1 MTRHWHLRTW
11 LIWLLCV
18 SSLVTSVV
26 IGAVL
31 AFVRLPQIS
40 AETRADL
47 ALEATDLSLRTEV
60 ILAALKGG
68 LDLLAVVAAGSP
80 DADVKAAMAH
90 MVGADGP
97 FVAVYQVDADD
108 KVVRAAV
115 GRESGDDRGVELL
128 GNDLSRD
135 PLLLRVRARG
145 ETTWSD
151 KYISPVSGKVT
162 VGVGVP
168 AGRHVLIGEL
178 PLVFVLKTARALS
191 GRAAQT
197 VTVLDRHGE
206 VLADSEQPARVGT
219 VNLGGDPLFLA
230 AREGGAPVGEFSL
243 DGQTFDAALAH
254 SQALDW
260 YFLVRTPGGLAN
272 PRVGST
278 FDLGVAALA
287 GSLILGI
294 VLAPF
299 WATGVLRPVKAIIER
314 ARRVADGEMLGE
326 WPRGHS
332 VELNALS
339 SDLERMAYVLQA
351 REQELQAIFNA
362 SPVGIGVLDPTADY
376 TFLKVNEAVGQLLAR
391 SPAQMIGRSG
401 ADIGLWVDGAARGV
415 FFARLAGDG
424 QAETEAW
431 FNRGGSGGRFL
442 ASIVTRNVVIAG
454 QPRTIWVI
462 RDVTELRRIEAELRE
477 LNAELEARVARRT
490 DQLRQANAEQSETL
504 ERLQLTLGELVRAEK
519 LASLG
524 ALVAGVAH
532 ELNTPLGNGVMAVS
546 SLRGAL
552 ITFRDESAQGLRRS
566 SLDQL
571 VEAVDT
577 GTDIA
582 GRNLA
587 RAAELVASFKQ
598 VAADQTSSQRRSFE
612 LAELVGEIV
621 LTLKPLLKRGN
632 ATIVTEVPPDLI
644 LDSYPGPLG
653 QVLTNLVANAVTHAF
668 GEREDGLIRVVARP
682 GREGRVTIQVGD
694 DGTGIEPALLPRV
707 FDPFVTSRM
716 GRGGTGLGL
725 HIAHNLVIQVLGGGI
740 TVESASGSGT
750 TFTLDLPLVALAAK
764 SA

>member
-1 MTRHWHLRTW
+1 VTRHWHLRTW

-18 SSLVTSVV
+18 SSLVTSVA

-47 ALEATDLSLRTEV
+47 AHEAADLSRRTEV
-60 ILAALKGG
+60 ILATLKGQ
-68 LDLLAVVAAGSP
+68 LDLLAVVAAGLP
-80 DADVKAAMAH
+80 EADARAAMGRMA
-90 MVGADGP
+90 GEGGP
-97 FVAVYQVDADD
+97 FVAVYQVDAGDT
-108 KVVRAAV
+108 VVRAVV
-115 GRESGDDRGVELL
+115 GREAGAGRGAELV

-135 PLLLRVRARG
+135 PLLQRVRARG

-151 KYISPVSGKVT
+151 KYISPVSGMTT

-168 AGRHVLIGEL
+168 VGRHVLIGEL
-178 PLVFVLKTARALS
+178 PLAFVLKTVRDLS
-191 GRAAQT
+191 GRTART
-197 VTVLDRHGE
+197 VTVLDRRGE
-206 VLADSEQPARVGT
+206 VLADSEQPVRVGT
-219 VNLGGDPLFLA
+219 LNLGADPLFLA
-230 AREGGAPVGEFSL
+230 AREGGEPVGEFAL

-294 VLAPF
+294 LLAPL

-314 ARRVADGEMLGE
+314 ARRVADGEAPGE
-326 WPRGHS
+326 WPRGRS
-332 VELNALS
+332 IELNALS
-339 SDLERMAYVLQA
+339 SDLERMAGVLQA
-351 REQELQAIFNA
+351 REQELQAIFDA
-362 SPVGIGVLDPTADY
+362 SPVGIGVLDPAADY
-376 TFLKVNEAVGQLLAR
+376 AFVKANEAVSQLLAVP
-391 SPAQMIGRSG
+391 PAQLIGRSG
-401 ADIGLWVDGAARGV
+401 TDLGLWAEGAARHAFYARLAVDGA
-415 FFARLAGDG
+415 
-424 QAETEAW
+424 AETEAW
-431 FNRGGSGGRFL
+431 LNRGRGGQFL
-442 ASIVTRNVVIAG
+442 AAIVTRNVTIAG
-454 QPRTIWVI
+454 QPRTIWVV
-462 RDVTELRRIEAELRE
+462 RDVTELRRIEAELRD
-477 LNAELEARVARRT
+477 LNTELEARVARRT
-490 DQLRQANAEQSETL
+490 DQLRQANVDLSETL

-524 ALVAGVAH
+524 ALVAGIAH

-552 ITFRDESAQGLRRS
+552 TAFRRESEQGLRRS
-566 SLDQL
+566 SLEQL
-571 VEAVDT
+571 LEAVDT

-612 LAELVGEIV
+612 LAELTAEIA
-621 LTLKPLLKRGN
+621 LTLKPLLKRGH
-632 ATIVTEVPPDLI
+632 ASIVTEVPPDLS

-668 GEREDGLIRVVARP
+668 GERTDGRIRVVAMP

-694 DGTGIEPALLPRV
+694 DGAGIDPGLLPRI

-725 HIAHNLVIQVLGGGI
+725 HIAHNLVVQVLGGSI
-740 TVESASGSGT
+740 SVESTLGGGT
-750 TFTLDLPLVALAAK
+750 TFTLDLPRVAPVAK